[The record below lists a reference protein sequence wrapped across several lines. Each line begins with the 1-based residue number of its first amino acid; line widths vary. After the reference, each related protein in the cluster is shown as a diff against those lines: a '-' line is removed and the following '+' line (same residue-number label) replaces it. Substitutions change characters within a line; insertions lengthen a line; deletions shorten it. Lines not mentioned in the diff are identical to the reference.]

1 MDRNKRLASNTL
13 ILSIGTFS
21 SKLLVYFLMPLYTA
35 LLTTEQYGT
44 ADLITNAANLLIPF
58 CCIGITHAV
67 FRFSADKGED
77 NKEIFSTGISVFIR
91 SAIVFLLFSP
101 LLFLVSY
108 INEYVWLLIVYVL
121 CANVHSICAEY
132 VRAREKTSLFAL
144 QGIIGT
150 ALTIAFNLL
159 FLIVLDM
166 GVVGYVL
173 SVAVADAI
181 TTVFLI
187 IREKLWR
194 DFSFKRVSSSKM
206 REMLRYSIPMMPT
219 TVIWWITNVSDRYI
233 VTFMKGAAENGIY
246 SAAYKIPTLITL
258 ISTVFIEA
266 WQLSVISDSHGKED
280 TESFFSD
287 IFYRYQSIVFMCCS
301 LLIPLSQI
309 GTAILLNEPY
319 YDAWRFIPTLLV
331 ATVFSSLTSFMGTP
345 YTVAKKTTM
354 SMVTALFGALL
365 NIVMNILLIPSM
377 GAQGA
382 AIATALSYFAVFVLR
397 AINSRR
403 YIAFNMHPTKLFLN
417 TGIVLLQS
425 IFMIMELPYN
435 LWVQLGSVALLFVLN
450 GRTVFG
456 AMLGILKKILKK

>member
-1 MDRNKRLASNTL
+1 MDRNKKLMSNTL

-67 FRFSADKGED
+67 FRFSADKCED
-77 NKEIFSTGISVFIR
+77 NKEIFSTGISVFFR
-91 SAIVFLLFSP
+91 SSIIFLALSP
-101 LLFLVSY
+101 LLLFVSY
-108 INEYVWLLIVYVL
+108 INEYVWLLVVYVL
-121 CANVHSICAEY
+121 CANIHSICAEY
-132 VRAREKTSLFAL
+132 VRAREKMVLFAL
-144 QGIIGT
+144 QGILGT
-150 ALTIAFNLL
+150 ALTIAFNLF

-173 SVAVADAI
+173 SVAAADAI

-187 IREKLWR
+187 VREKLWR
-194 DFSFKRVSSSKM
+194 DFSIKKVSGSKM

-233 VTFMKGAAENGIY
+233 VTFMSGAAENGIY

-266 WQLSVISDSHGKED
+266 WQLSVISCSDDGEVKG
-280 TESFFSD
+280 FFSE
-287 IFYRYQSIVFMCCS
+287 IFERYQATVFMLCS

-309 GTAILLNEPY
+309 ATSVLLNESY
-319 YDAWRFIPTLLV
+319 YGAWKFIPTLLI
-331 ATVFSSLTSFMGTP
+331 ATVFSSLTSFMGTV
-345 YTVAKKTTM
+345 YTFSKKTTA
-354 SMVTALFGALL
+354 SMTTALFGAVL
-365 NIVMNILLIPSM
+365 NIVMNVLLIPSM

-382 AIATALSYFAVFVLR
+382 AIATAISYFAVFVLR
-397 AINSRR
+397 AVSSRK
-403 YIAFNMHPTKLFLN
+403 YIAFNIHPIRLFAN
-417 TGIVLLQS
+417 TGIVLVQCV
-425 IFMIMELPYN
+425 FMIMELPYN
-435 LWVQLGSVALLFVLN
+435 LLVQIASCAVLLAVN
-450 GRTVFG
+450 GRAAFS
-456 AMLGILKKILKK
+456 AIFGILKKILKK